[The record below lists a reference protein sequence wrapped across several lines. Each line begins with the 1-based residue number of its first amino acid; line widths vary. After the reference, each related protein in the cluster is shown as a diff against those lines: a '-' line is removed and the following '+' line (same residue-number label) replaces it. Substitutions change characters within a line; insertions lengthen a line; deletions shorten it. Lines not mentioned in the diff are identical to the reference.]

1 MCFFIQLDDN
11 GTRILVLP
19 RIQYRIIF
27 DPHRSFF
34 PFPFSLDSLSASSPY
49 DSSKNP
55 TRYNFILEYRIVYA
69 FENCNFGKG
78 KKGNANG
85 WKGKREFV
93 VVGCRARRGRWNECK
108 LAGRKERSSPSE
120 SRARGKETP
129 GSRQS
134 R

>member
-1 MCFFIQLDDN
+1 MEHGSSFCHGFSIESFSILTDPSFLFLFLSILFLD
-11 GTRILVLP
+11 T
-19 RIQYRIIF
+19 
-27 DPHRSFF
+27 
-34 PFPFSLDSLSASSPY
+34 ASSPY

-93 VVGCRARRGRWNECK
+93 VVDCRARRGRWNECK